1 MADAGSA
8 ADAFFDGASVDGRA
22 RYSDVQLIGQGAY
35 SVVARAIDK
44 QKNIPVAIKRISEVF
59 YDAHE
64 AKKVLREIRLL
75 RDFRHPN
82 IIWLHALVPPASME
96 TFNDLWIVTDYMDGD
111 LRRIIK
117 SKKEIEPM
125 RVKLYMAQLLA
136 ALHHVHA
143 LDSIHRDL
151 KPANVLASR
160 KGNLKLCDFGLART
174 MKQNHGTEVE
184 NEGGAGAE
192 DPSAPVP
199 LVHQMTNYVV
209 TRWYRAPEV
218 ILQQPYGVG
227 VDVWAAGCIYK
238 ELLELMPGSRFKTG
252 ALFPGRYCIPFSF
265 DDDHKSRHRHDQLSV
280 ICRVLSPP
288 IKEEMAWADEKA
300 QKEVSKICGGFRDMD
315 GTARASELTKRLSEA
330 CPIAAEAEIA
340 LLGSML
346 SIDPTKR
353 PVCKA
358 ALGHEYFSDLPE
370 QMRPPVSEP
379 NKHEGLFS
387 FEQEKLDMN
396 DLRILIAND
405 LFRLNTEGK
414 TPPGDGAAAPA

>member
-1 MADAGSA
+1 LLD
-8 ADAFFDGASVDGRA
+8 
-22 RYSDVQLIGQGAY
+22 
-35 SVVARAIDK
+35 
-44 QKNIPVAIKRISEVF
+44 
-59 YDAHE
+59 
-64 AKKVLREIRLL
+64 L
-75 RDFRHPN
+75 RDR
-82 IIWLHALVPPASME
+82 
-96 TFNDLWIVTDYMDGD
+96 FNDIWIVTDYMDGD

-125 RVKLYMAQLLA
+125 KVKLYMAQLLA

-151 KPANVLASR
+151 KPANVLVSR

-174 MKQNHGTEVE
+174 FKKNDGTEVE
-184 NEGGAGAE
+184 NEGAAVAHPGE
-192 DPSAPVP
+192 PVP

-218 ILQQPYGVG
+218 ILQQPYNVG
-227 VDVWAAGCIYK
+227 VDIWAAGCIFK

-288 IKEEMAWADEKA
+288 IQEDMAWADEKA
-300 QKEVSKICGGFRDMD
+300 QKEVSKICGGFRELDV
-315 GTARASELTKRLSEA
+315 ASREEELLKRLSEA
-330 CPIAAEAEIA
+330 CPVASDLEIG
-340 LLGSML
+340 LLSSML
-346 SIDPTKR
+346 AIDPNKR
-353 PVCKA
+353 PLAKG
-358 ALGHEYFSDLPE
+358 ALAHEYFTDLPE
-370 QMRPPVSEP
+370 QMRPPISEP
-379 NKHEGLFS
+379 KKNDAFFD
-387 FEQEKLDMN
+387 FEKEKLDMN

-414 TPPGDGAAAPA
+414 TPPGLAEAGGAAAVA